1 MLLPPGLTNPVRQ
14 VFDAA
19 AHQQRPSRD
28 PMTKILLLALAT
40 LGVSISSAA
49 AVEVSSS
56 ATVPGKPKEVW
67 DKIGS
72 FCSIKNWHPVVA
84 KCEKSKDGGVTYR
97 TLTTK
102 DGAKI
107 KEKLVKKT
115 DASYTYEIIESPL
128 PVQNYSATISVA
140 AEGDQTK
147 VEWKGTFDAK
157 GASDEDAKKVISGIY
172 QAGLDNLAKP
182 ASQ

>member
-1 MLLPPGLTNPVRQ
+1 
-14 VFDAA
+14 
-19 AHQQRPSRD
+19 
-28 PMTKILLLALAT
+28 MTKILSLALAM
-40 LGVSISSAA
+40 LGLFVVPAA
-49 AVEVSSS
+49 ALEVSNA
-56 ATVPGKPKEVW
+56 ATVTGTPKEVW

-72 FCSIKNWHPVVA
+72 FCSIKNWHPAVA
-84 KCEKSKDGGVTYR
+84 ECEKSKDGGVTYR

-102 DGAKI
+102 DGGKI

-157 GASDEDAKKVISGIY
+157 GASDEEAKKVIDGIY

-182 ASQ
+182 ASN